1 MNSSLTWRESLAF
14 LDDPTQGYDNIITDK
29 VLAARLLLALRCT
42 GNAGGTRHE
51 GEEGE
56 PLRVPWLPTYDK
68 DTAHALY
75 DGASKALK
83 ALAPHV
89 HDISGNDGEYT
100 FDAPALGR
108 LTLCNLIAEINEL
121 ANDFLETEEDGTQWL
136 EVAVSSGSKCPQVG
150 CVYVTWD
157 GGAGRGWRGAVNVTP
172 APFEGY
178 SPSTEARYVAQ
189 RFITAG
195 MRYATV
201 EAMALGIVEELNEQR
216 QIDLTGGVK

>member
-1 MNSSLTWRESLAF
+1 MSGINWRESLAF
-14 LDDPTQGYDNIITDK
+14 LDDPTQSPDSIIVDK
-29 VLAARLLLALRCT
+29 VLASRLLLALRWT

-56 PLRVPWLPTYDK
+56 PLRVPWLPTYDN

-89 HDISGNDGEYT
+89 DAATCGGGEYT

-108 LTLCNLIAEINEL
+108 LTLCSLTGEINDL
-121 ANDFLETEEDGTQWL
+121 ANDFLEPEKDGTKWL
-136 EVAVSSGSKCPQVG
+136 EVAASSGSKCPEVG
-150 CVYVTWD
+150 CIYVTWD
-157 GGAGRGWRGAVNVTP
+157 GGPARGYSGGVTVTP

-178 SPSTEARYVAQ
+178 SPRTEDRYVT
-189 RFITAG
+189 RRIITAG
-195 MRYATV
+195 MRYATI
-201 EAMALGIVEELNEQR
+201 EAMALGIIEELNEQR
-216 QIDLTGGVK
+216 QIDLTGGAK

>member
-1 MNSSLTWRESLAF
+1 MSSSLTWREALAF
-14 LDDPTQGYDNIITDK
+14 LDDPTQGPESIIIDK
-29 VLAARLLLALRCT
+29 VLATRLLLALRWT
-42 GNAGGTRHE
+42 GNAAGTRHE
-51 GEEGE
+51 LDEDK
-56 PLRVPWLPTYDK
+56 PLRVPWLPTYDN

-89 HDISGNDGEYT
+89 DAATCGGNEHT

-108 LTLCNLIAEINEL
+108 LTLCSLTGELNEL
-121 ANDFLETEEDGTQWL
+121 ANDFLEPEEDGTQWL
-136 EVAVSSGSKCPQVG
+136 EVAVSSGSNCPQVG

-157 GGAGRGWRGAVNVTP
+157 GGPIRGWNGGVTVTP

-178 SPSTEARYVAQ
+178 SPRTEDRYVAR

-195 MRYATV
+195 MRYATI

-216 QIDLTGGVK
+216 RIDLTGGAK